1 MAADGGTV
9 TKVGWQGVG
18 GNGVCMSHGG
28 GLETCYFHTSATLV
42 NVGQRVVR
50 GQPIALVGMTGVTTG
65 PHVHWEAHLF
75 GQLIDPLAR

>member
-1 MAADGGTV
+1 
-9 TKVGWQGVG
+9 
-18 GNGVCMSHGG
+18 MSHGG
-28 GLETCYFHTSATLV
+28 GLETCYFHTAATLV

-65 PHVHWEAHLF
+65 PHVHWEAKLF